1 MRAWAE
7 RLGTLAIVETL
18 DYPYVRAGRK
28 SPDRLPVL
36 IAAHREALDAA
47 RARHGSERPY
57 VLAGKSMGGRVGC
70 HVAAELGGGAHPPAA
85 VVCFGYP
92 LVAAGSGNRRDAV
105 LLQLATPILF
115 VQGTRDPMCP
125 LDDLAEIRKRMH
137 EPSEVFVVDGGDHSL
152 AVRRKDEAAS
162 GRTQA
167 DWDGAVLAAVRD
179 FLATRGVLARVE

>member
-1 MRAWAE
+1 MSASRDGRPLLLLAPGAGAPSTSPWMRAWAE

-70 HVAAELGGGAHPPAA
+70 HLAAELGGGAHPPAA
-85 VVCFGYP
+85 VVCFG
-92 LVAAGSGNRRDAV
+92 
-105 LLQLATPILF
+105 
-115 VQGTRDPMCP
+115 
-125 LDDLAEIRKRMH
+125 
-137 EPSEVFVVDGGDHSL
+137 
-152 AVRRKDEAAS
+152 
-162 GRTQA
+162 
-167 DWDGAVLAAVRD
+167 
-179 FLATRGVLARVE
+179 